1 MSGHREQVGSMA
13 TEAGLLIDVVL
24 ERLQKVTTPDPATVC
39 TECGRAE
46 GVRCSTGCPWCAVV
60 AVVKGEP
67 ADIPAPVVESV
78 TTALTAVRSWLAGA
92 ASGTAPATQEQDV
105 PSSADHPSG
114 PPTMQRIDIT
124 P

>member
-1 MSGHREQVGSMA
+1 MA

-24 ERLQKVTTPDPATVC
+24 ERLQQVRTPDPAQVC
-39 TECGRAE
+39 GECGRAQ

-78 TTALTAVRSWLAGA
+78 TTALTAVRSWLLGA
-92 ASGTAPATQEQDV
+92 AGNGQGAQDQDV
-105 PSSADHPSG
+105 PSSADEPSG
-114 PPTMQRIDIT
+114 SPTMQRIDIT